1 MSPAPVPA
9 LQEFGFLPLN
19 TFSRTADPVLVPS
32 HSFQGDSQPN
42 PDPEQPTPAPEHDLR
57 HTQTRQATNSFVTQ
71 GKAVSPEK
79 LHIEHGCIVLE
90 LFSGKESPPGT
101 QGTPQEPPGTH
112 FSLLA
117 SRRYSPTV
125 MGFFWMLYWV
135 KSPDWPVTTCWMGAG
150 ITMSSMSSYVRRGFH
165 SLGGI
170 TWNGITEMWG
180 WCRYW
185 GGDHL
190 EQGITEMGIGTN
202 NVQPGLWRGSQK

>member
-1 MSPAPVPA
+1 MTCRWLKCPAESPAPLGDPRVTSTSPT

-57 HTQTRQATNSFVTQ
+57 HTQTHQATNSFVTQ

-101 QGTPQEPPGTH
+101 QGTPQEPPRSPQARTSRCWPAAGTRPR
-112 FSLLA
+112 SWA
-117 SRRYSPTV
+117 SSGCCT
-125 MGFFWMLYWV
+125 G
-135 KSPDWPVTTCWMGAG
+135 
-150 ITMSSMSSYVRRGFH
+150 
-165 SLGGI
+165 
-170 TWNGITEMWG
+170 
-180 WCRYW
+180 
-185 GGDHL
+185 
-190 EQGITEMGIGTN
+190 
-202 NVQPGLWRGSQK
+202 